1 MSKIINYYR
10 HGETVW
16 NKEGRLQG
24 WLDSDLTTKGMEQ
37 AMSVNW
43 KPEVVFSSDLK
54 RAEQTAHLMFPD
66 QAIHK
71 NDRLREINL
80 GHWQGNYIKNLQ
92 QDDQYLCYLNTPE
105 LFVNTTQESF
115 DDVTKRMLEFHEY
128 LLQLPYERIAVV
140 SHGVAI
146 ACLISALHKQPYN
159 HLWGYLLNGAACF
172 SVRGNNERLQKDIL
186 YSNNGGER

>member
-1 MSKIINYYR
+1 MSTIINYYR

-24 WLDSDLTTKGMEQ
+24 WLNSELTTKGIEQ

-43 KPEVVFSSDLK
+43 NPEIVFSSDLK
-54 RAEQTAHLMFPD
+54 RAVQTARLMFPD
-66 QAIHK
+66 HTIHK

-80 GHWQGNYIKNLQ
+80 GHWQGSYIKDLQ
-92 QDDQYLCYLNTPE
+92 QDEQYYCYLNTPH
-105 LFVNTTQESF
+105 LFINTTQESF
-115 DDVTKRMLEFHEY
+115 EDVTYRLIAFHEY

-146 ACLISALHKQPYN
+146 ACLISALHKQSYN
-159 HLWGYLLNGAACF
+159 QLWGYLLNGAACF
-172 SVRGNNERLQKDIL
+172 SIEGNSKQLHKDIFVQ
-186 YSNNGGER
+186 

>member
-24 WLDSDLTTKGMEQ
+24 WLDSELTPKGIEQ

-43 KPEVVFSSDLK
+43 NPEIVYSSDLK
-54 RAEQTAHLMFPD
+54 RAVQTARLMFPD
-66 QAIHK
+66 HTIHK
-71 NDRLREINL
+71 NNTLREINL
-80 GHWQGNYIKNLQ
+80 GHWQGSYIKDLQ
-92 QDDQYLCYLNTPE
+92 QDEQYLCYMNSPE
-105 LFVNTTQESF
+105 MFINTTQESF
-115 DDVTKRMLEFHEY
+115 NDVTKRMLGFHEY

-146 ACLISALHKQPYN
+146 ACLITALHKQPYN
-159 HLWGYLLNGAACF
+159 QLWGYLLDGAACF
-172 SVRGNNERLQKDIL
+172 SIEGHRNQLHSIIN
-186 YSNNGGER
+186 